1 MTRAST
7 TGLFLLLGLLWGGSF
22 VAIEIGLADFPPV
35 LFASYRFYIA
45 GVAILGFTLITT
57 DHWRPRRYDEWLVAG
72 IAGVLMIAGT
82 HAFLYLGVPYI
93 SGDVAAIIISFSPV
107 LTAVFASLL
116 LEDRLTRIS
125 LAGFFCGLVGIGLIS
140 QPDPS
145 NLLSANVIGVSLV
158 FASAIVWALG
168 TVLTRPLR
176 TDMPVQSLQAW
187 AMLIG
192 APLLHVTAIA
202 RGESAAAIAW
212 TPVAAG
218 TLAYLGIMAGTV
230 AFLIYFELLDRLGA
244 AEINLIGYLE
254 PVAATGLSYLILGR
268 LIDISSVAGF
278 VAIFVGFA
286 LIKRTAIREITT
298 SARPPTN

>member
-1 MTRAST
+1 M
-7 TGLFLLLGLLWGGSF
+7 GLFLLLGLLWGGSF
-22 VAIEIGLADFPPV
+22 VAIEIGLIGFPPV

-45 GVAILGFTLITT
+45 GVAILGYALVTT
-57 DHWRPRRYDEWLVAG
+57 DHWCPRRYDEWLVVA
-72 IAGVLMIAGT
+72 IAGVLMIAAT
-82 HAFLYLGVPYI
+82 HVLLYLGVPYV

-116 LEDRLTRIS
+116 LNDRLTPLG
-125 LAGFFCGLVGIGLIS
+125 LAGFLCGLVGIGLIS

-145 NLLSANVIGVSLV
+145 NLLTANMIGTGLV
-158 FASAIVWALG
+158 FGSAVFWALG

-176 TDMPVQSLQAW
+176 TEIPVQSLQAW

-192 APLLHVTAIA
+192 APLLHAAAIA
-202 RGESAAAIAW
+202 RGESLAGVTW
-212 TPVAAG
+212 TPMTVG
-218 TLAYLGIMAGTV
+218 TLAYLGIVAGAV

-244 AEINLIGYLE
+244 AKINLIGYLE

-268 LIDISSVAGF
+268 VIDLPSVAGF

-286 LIKRTAIREITT
+286 LIKRNAIREIVT
-298 SARPPTN
+298 SPGFANN